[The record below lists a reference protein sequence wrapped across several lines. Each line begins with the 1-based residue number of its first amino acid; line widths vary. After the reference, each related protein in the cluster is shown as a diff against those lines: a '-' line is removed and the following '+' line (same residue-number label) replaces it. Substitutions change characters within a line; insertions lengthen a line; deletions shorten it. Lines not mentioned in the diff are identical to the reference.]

1 LGALTL
7 RVYFTYDDFKN
18 HRLAFRD
25 QFPLIA
31 WQFGKQRQFHP
42 LQDRFNPS
50 QMMSANGNLVR
61 SEDELK
67 VLLVAAAVEFR
78 KDEMIVRQQQ

>member
-1 LGALTL
+1 
-7 RVYFTYDDFKN
+7 
-18 HRLAFRD
+18 
-25 QFPLIA
+25 
-31 WQFGKQRQFHP
+31 
-42 LQDRFNPS
+42 
-50 QMMSANGNLVR
+50 MMSANGNLVR